1 MYSVSGIPMVGCRN
15 KTLKIDAPQGGII
28 SASRSAQ
35 FSKMG
40 GYLKLSERRLYDVC
54 LTIRYRHRL
63 TSDLPNQPS
72 IKLTFHLRQPTK
84 SMSLGIERSPIQWTG
99 KSSRL

>member
-40 GYLKLSERRLYDVC
+40 GWLLK
-54 LTIRYRHRL
+54 
-63 TSDLPNQPS
+63 
-72 IKLTFHLRQPTK
+72 
-84 SMSLGIERSPIQWTG
+84 IE
-99 KSSRL
+99 